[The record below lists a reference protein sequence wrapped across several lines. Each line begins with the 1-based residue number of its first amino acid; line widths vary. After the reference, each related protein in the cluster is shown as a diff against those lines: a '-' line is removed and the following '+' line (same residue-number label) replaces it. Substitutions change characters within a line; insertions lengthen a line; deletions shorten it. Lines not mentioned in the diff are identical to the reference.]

1 MRWEL
6 QAHGLHWD
14 RVVLDGGAAMQAA
27 CDAVTP
33 EVLLQGDSWHER
45 FDCGKVQARLQ
56 RARTQLEQRT
66 PAARRAA
73 LPPVN
78 AAARRVA
85 EGTRYLTAELRRLL
99 AVVVLDQRG
108 LVTATQRQ
116 AES

>member
-78 AAARRVA
+78 SQRATMRRPMWSRMPRTLPQRAGSPRAR
-85 EGTRYLTAELRRLL
+85 
-99 AVVVLDQRG
+99 
-108 LVTATQRQ
+108 VT
-116 AES
+116 